1 MNPGDPHSSYD
12 LFRRRG
18 ALDRLMTPKSVAVL
32 GASEVEG
39 SPGRTVLWNLIRSPF
54 GGTVFPVHP
63 LRSNVLGIQA
73 HRNVAALPV
82 KPDLAVIAVPG
93 EGVAAALEECATA
106 GAGAAIVIAP
116 ADPATVRRAAGTM
129 RVLGPGS
136 LGLMHPGTG
145 LNATNSRF
153 TARAGSV
160 AFLTQSG
167 ALGTAVL
174 DWGLREEVGFSLFA
188 SVGSM
193 AGVDWGELIDF
204 LGTHPATRSIL
215 IYLETVGDARR
226 FVSAAREVALSKPIL
241 VIQGGRAREGDPA
254 LDAAFARCGVL
265 RVGSIADL
273 FYMAEVLAR
282 QPRPKGPRLAL
293 VTNANGPALLA
304 SDSAAL
310 NGLEVAEVRNLTFDT
325 KAERY
330 ALAVEELGRTPG
342 VDGTLVILTPHAAVD
357 PARTARALAPLARTT
372 GKPLLASWMGGTEA
386 AAGVEVLNGAG
397 IPTFAYPDTA
407 ARVFSY
413 MWVYARNLRALYE
426 TPAFADELEWDVEAA
441 GSVIAAARA
450 EGRDR
455 LTPEEAR
462 QVFGSYRMGLE
473 LPASEVPV
481 AAGSVTDA
489 RFGPVIWFGAGGE
502 IGRLFGD
509 RGWALPPLNAT
520 LAKRLMETT
529 RVWGAIPAG
538 AIEDWERLLV
548 RLSRLVVEQPWI
560 RELEVGGGIKLHR
573 DEPPG
578 SAIRPYPVQYVSHA
592 TTRSGMAATIRPIRP
607 EDEPL
612 MVRFHQDLSDRTVYQ
627 RYLQALNLDER
638 IAHER
643 LVRICFNDYTRDL
656 ALVAEVPAR
665 DIAGPG
671 GTVIAGVARLARIGP
686 EEAELAIVVADPY
699 QGQGLGKALMERLV
713 SAGESEGLRRIVA
726 ETAPDNGAMQHLFRQ
741 LGFRLKREL
750 DDPVVTVLLELPRP
764 DSQSSREDSR

>member
-1 MNPGDPHSSYD
+1 MNAGDPHSSYD

-18 ALDRLMTPKSVAVL
+18 ALDRLFTPKSVAVL

-73 HRNVAALPV
+73 HRNVEALPV

-93 EGVAAALEECATA
+93 EGVAAALEECAAA
-106 GAGAAIVIAP
+106 GVGAAIVMAP
-116 ADPATVRRAAGTM
+116 ADPGAVRQAAGTIRAGTM

-145 LNATNSRF
+145 LNATNARF
-153 TARAGSV
+153 AARAGSV

-193 AGVDWGELIDF
+193 AGVDWGELIDY

-241 VIQGGRAREGDPA
+241 VIQGGRSRDGDPA
-254 LDAAFARCGVL
+254 LDAAFDRCGVL

-330 ALAVEELGRTPG
+330 ALAVEELGRSSG

-386 AAGVEVLNGAG
+386 AAGVEVLNRAG

-407 ARVFSY
+407 ARVFSH
-413 MWVYARNLRALYE
+413 MWAYARNLRALYE
-426 TPAFADELEWDVEAA
+426 TPAFADELELDVEAA
-441 GSVIAAARA
+441 GSVIAAAREA
-450 EGRDR
+450 GRGS
-455 LTPEEAR
+455 LTAEEAR
-462 QVFGSYRMGLE
+462 QVFGSYGMGGK

-481 AAGSVTDA
+481 AAGSVTDS

-520 LAKRLMETT
+520 LAKRLMEAT
-529 RVWGAIPAG
+529 RVWKAIPAE
-538 AIEDWERLLV
+538 AIEYWERLLV
-548 RLSRLVVEQPWI
+548 RLSRLVVEQGWI
-560 RELEVGGGIKLHR
+560 RELEVGGGIELHAS
-573 DEPPG
+573 EPPG
-578 SAIRPYPVQYVSHA
+578 SAIRPYPLQYVSY
-592 TTRSGMAATIRPIRP
+592 AATKPGVAVMVRPIRP

-656 ALVAEVPAR
+656 ALVAEVHEA
-665 DIAGPG
+665 AGPA
-671 GTVIAGVARLARIGP
+671 IAGVARLARIGP
-686 EEAELAIVVADPY
+686 EEAELAIVVADRY
-699 QGQGLGKALMERLV
+699 QGQGLGKVLMERLV
-713 SAGESEGLRRIVA
+713 AAGESEGLRRIVA
-726 ETAPDNGAMQHLFRQ
+726 ETAQDNGAMQHLFRR

-750 DDPVVTVLLELPRP
+750 DDPVVTALLELPRP
-764 DSQSSREDSR
+764 DSQSSREGNQ